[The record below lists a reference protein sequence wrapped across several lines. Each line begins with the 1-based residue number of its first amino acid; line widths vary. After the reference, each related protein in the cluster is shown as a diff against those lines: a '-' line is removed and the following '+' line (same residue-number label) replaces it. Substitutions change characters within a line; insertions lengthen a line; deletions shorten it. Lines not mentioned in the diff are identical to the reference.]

1 MEYLNWIAEHWL
13 LTIVLVWLV
22 TGGTA
27 TFMRALASAIVAARK
42 GS

>member
-1 MEYLNWIAEHWL
+1 MEYLNWMAEHWL

-27 TFMRALASAIVAARK
+27 SLMRGFASAIIAARK
-42 GS
+42 GI